1 MNRNQKK
8 RKRLVEEK
16 FTGLGLDIKIAFQN
30 RGWLGNLHS
39 RLYQYFIEELILADK
54 IAKSPVRLANRTSR
68 LTDLREKLI
77 PEAIELALK
86 EKLEQ

>member
-16 FTGLGLDIKIAFQN
+16 FSALGLDIKIAFQD
-30 RGWLGNLHS
+30 RGWLGNMHF
-39 RLYQYFIEELILADK
+39 RLYQYFIEEIILSAK

-77 PEAIELALK
+77 PMAINLARQ
-86 EKLEQ
+86 EKSL